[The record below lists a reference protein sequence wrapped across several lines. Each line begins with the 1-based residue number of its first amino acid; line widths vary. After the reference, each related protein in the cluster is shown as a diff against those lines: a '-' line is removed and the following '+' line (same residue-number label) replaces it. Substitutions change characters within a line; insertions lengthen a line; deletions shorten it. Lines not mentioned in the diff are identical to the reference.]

1 MNSLFVYT
9 TTQQIKKQ
17 NIFGSHPLAIILFF
31 SSLLSWLTHGVVV
44 DEQSELRPA
53 LTWNEK
59 IVLMWNENRRW
70 EFFSVTVDRCL
81 LTKINSKSHFTIQHA
96 MRNLNSARNTKMSRD
111 VLLYSQNRIKYQY
124 IYFLFILLL

>member
-31 SSLLSWLTHGVVV
+31 SSLVADARRRRRRTVRITAGGDLEWK
-44 DEQSELRPA
+44 
-53 LTWNEK
+53 K
-59 IVLMWNENRRW
+59 IVPMWNENRRW
-70 EFFSVTVDRCL
+70 EFFSEAAGRCL